1 MIFVAVQYRIECIII
16 MQKDT
21 LISAFEEAC
30 SRHNIVLVP
39 STTMLFIKTLKD
51 FDCDHK
57 SKNISN
63 VFVDNVVEITKLVQ
77 PR

>member
-1 MIFVAVQYRIECIII
+1 MIFVAVQYCIECII

-30 SRHNIVLVP
+30 SPHNIVLVP

-63 VFVDNVVEITKLVQ
+63 IFVDNVVEITKLVQ